1 MMVVV
6 RGASRRVVRAN
17 TVEVNRLY
25 SHVVEGKG
33 RARPDTSNNK
43 VSDNDDCDE
52 DERFERDTQEAMKL
66 SLMSMKNESKVMDVV
81 PYGTVNG
88 LRENV
93 PMPYEDMDLVFTVHY
108 MNYDDEDEKGCEVV
122 TSTQKAGRYRQSIEK
137 ARAKQKRRQ
146 ERKDSSKKETEK
158 LQRKEKNKR
167 RQERRKT
174 ARANKDEKGCEV
186 VTSTQKAGRYRQSIE
201 KARAKQ
207 KRGQERKDSSK
218 KEIDKLQRK
227 EENKRRQ
234 ERRTTA
240 RENHHHHHYND
251 ESSDS
256 DTPSLASSDDD
267 DSDTENDYDSEN
279 DSEVPTLN
287 MTDDERG
294 SEDEYRDEYDGE
306 DIVGEV
312 EVKKDVWALMND
324 RNENMRESDDGMRSI
339 VVDNGCTRTLVG
351 DLRRLSGRVKATKVR
366 VSGVDPKQNVKQS
379 LLGVAEGDL
388 DIEVLYRGKHT
399 RIKIRN
405 ALFVPGI
412 KKNLLSV
419 RDLGKSGVDV
429 FHTKGGTEMF
439 FLNKK
444 GKVLAKEVSREGLYT
459 LSDYMKDRERKG
471 VFCEKDV
478 LDLDFES
485 VSDTH
490 KAVSCIANTFTGGM
504 NMADLIHARHAHIS
518 HANKGVKKVFKEV
531 YGEKYTKDLKVRSFC
546 EACIEAKATR
556 LPFPDKAR
564 RKATRPLERVHFD
577 IIGKVPVQG
586 MRGEQYVLVFVDE
599 KTGMYFAVC
608 ISKKSQVYEEVLKF
622 KLKAEKH
629 WRGKHIF
636 GNLDVSPEIITLC
649 SDGAGEN
656 TQNKLADF
664 LDANQI
670 NHELMVPYDHE
681 QMGLVERANRSI
693 WEGAEAMRHH
703 AKLPAH
709 FWPDM
714 VYAYIYIRNLMPNGT
729 RVCID
734 SGKTPFEIWHNHE
747 RGDFAK
753 LTSHLRVIGSVCY
766 AFVPHELRNRT
777 QKRVVKGYLVG
788 YAKNMKA
795 YIISSKNGVR
805 FHARNVYFNETEMA
819 HDEGKKSVADVIDDR
834 MLVKFMKERK
844 VNEQILDE
852 IVDDDTIHDVLNIR
866 PRQRDAQEKIDDREK
881 RNDGREKDGD
891 GGHDEE
897 NIYDAVMN
905 DDVYDDED
913 YEIEHKHS
921 DDEKTETTRRSSRQT
936 KPSRANL
943 ESLANTP
950 PGRNRQLRAAHQ
962 KDTEEANRRK
972 RLAREA
978 NEEETEEIQVR
989 IATADIA
996 QKATETRAIERTMVE
1011 IREMIGK
1018 RIGILTDI
1026 EEHALVTK
1034 VHGADVPKT
1043 RKQMQIHKDKD
1054 RYTLGERKELEAFAR
1069 LKVLEYVDRPEGKN
1083 VMKCGWVYDKKKG
1096 MNGEDVYKARLV
1108 AKGYSQIQGMD
1119 FFEVFSPTMQVKTLR
1134 TMLAM
1139 AANDSNVMT
1148 ESWDVSTAFLHA
1160 PMDEEVYIEQPVGY
1174 EKEGKE
1180 KVCRMR
1186 KSMYGTKQA
1195 SRNWH
1200 KTVHDVLTSKSVGF
1214 VQSKSDAC
1222 LYMIK
1227 KDGKFVHV
1235 VIHVDDFAVFHND
1248 SELCMNVY
1256 DSISKSFAMKRGPLT
1271 FFLGMRVG
1279 HHMDGSYSLDQEK
1292 YTRAILTRFNMNEK
1306 TRSASAPEMQSVK
1319 LSVNDCPK
1327 SDEEK
1332 RTMRE
1337 YPYAALAGS
1346 VQYLVVGTRLD
1357 IAHACNRLCT
1367 FMHNPGLAQWNAGL
1381 RVLRYLKGTVDYKLY
1396 FVGDGMTLNAWSDA
1410 DHAGCVDTRR
1420 SMSGY
1425 IVKIGNTAV
1434 AWQCKRQAC
1443 VAVKNS

>member
-1 MMVVV
+1 
-6 RGASRRVVRAN
+6 
-17 TVEVNRLY
+17 
-25 SHVVEGKG
+25 
-33 RARPDTSNNK
+33 
-43 VSDNDDCDE
+43 
-52 DERFERDTQEAMKL
+52 
-66 SLMSMKNESKVMDVV
+66 
-81 PYGTVNG
+81 
-88 LRENV
+88 
-93 PMPYEDMDLVFTVHY
+93 
-108 MNYDDEDEKGCEVV
+108 
-122 TSTQKAGRYRQSIEK
+122 
-137 ARAKQKRRQ
+137 
-146 ERKDSSKKETEK
+146 
-158 LQRKEKNKR
+158 
-167 RQERRKT
+167 
-174 ARANKDEKGCEV
+174 
-186 VTSTQKAGRYRQSIE
+186 
-201 KARAKQ
+201 
-207 KRGQERKDSSK
+207 
-218 KEIDKLQRK
+218 
-227 EENKRRQ
+227 
-234 ERRTTA
+234 
-240 RENHHHHHYND
+240 
-251 ESSDS
+251 
-256 DTPSLASSDDD
+256 
-267 DSDTENDYDSEN
+267 
-279 DSEVPTLN
+279 
-287 MTDDERG
+287 
-294 SEDEYRDEYDGE
+294 
-306 DIVGEV
+306 
-312 EVKKDVWALMND
+312 
-324 RNENMRESDDGMRSI
+324 
-339 VVDNGCTRTLVG
+339 
-351 DLRRLSGRVKATKVR
+351 
-366 VSGVDPKQNVKQS
+366 
-379 LLGVAEGDL
+379 
-388 DIEVLYRGKHT
+388 
-399 RIKIRN
+399 
-405 ALFVPGI
+405 
-412 KKNLLSV
+412 
-419 RDLGKSGVDV
+419 
-429 FHTKGGTEMF
+429 
-439 FLNKK
+439 
-444 GKVLAKEVSREGLYT
+444 
-459 LSDYMKDRERKG
+459 
-471 VFCEKDV
+471 
-478 LDLDFES
+478 
-485 VSDTH
+485 
-490 KAVSCIANTFTGGM
+490 
-504 NMADLIHARHAHIS
+504 
-518 HANKGVKKVFKEV
+518 
-531 YGEKYTKDLKVRSFC
+531 
-546 EACIEAKATR
+546 
-556 LPFPDKAR
+556 
-564 RKATRPLERVHFD
+564 
-577 IIGKVPVQG
+577 

-599 KTGMYFAVC
+599 FTGMYFAVC

-622 KLKAEKH
+622 KLKAERH

-656 TQNKLADF
+656 IQNKLADF

-703 AKLPAH
+703 AKLPPS

-714 VYAYIYIRNLMPNGT
+714 VYAYVYIRNMMPNGT

-805 FHARNVYFNETEMA
+805 FQARNVYFNETEMA
-819 HDEGKKSVADVIDDR
+819 HDEGRKSVADVIDDR
-834 MLVKFMKERK
+834 MLVKFMKERN

-866 PRQRDAQEKIDDREK
+866 PRQRDAKEKIDDREK

-913 YEIEHKHS
+913 YELEHKHS
-921 DDEKTETTRRSSRQT
+921 DDEKRETTRRSSRQP

-943 ESLANTP
+943 ENLANTP

-962 KDTEEANRRK
+962 KDTEEANRRR

-1425 IVKIGNTAV
+1425 IVKIGSTAV

-1443 VAVKNS
+1443 VALSSCESEYVACCLCARQVVWMRRLLAELGFEQKHPTVIYSDNEAARMLSENPVQHDRTKHIDNQYHYIRDVVSKHIAKIVHVASVDEEADILTKEYVGPNFRILRDRAMGRTAMRGRLRQEYELARA